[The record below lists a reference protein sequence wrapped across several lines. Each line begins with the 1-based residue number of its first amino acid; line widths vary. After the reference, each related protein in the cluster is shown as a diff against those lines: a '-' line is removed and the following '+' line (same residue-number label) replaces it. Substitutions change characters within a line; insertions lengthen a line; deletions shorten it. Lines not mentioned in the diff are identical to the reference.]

1 MALSYK
7 DYLEPSQLPH
17 MWCPGCGDGII
28 LRAYTEALAELE
40 LAPKD
45 VVTVTGI
52 GCWGKADDY
61 VSTQAFHG
69 THGRALAFATGIK
82 TANPDLT
89 VVTLMGDGDAVTIGG
104 NHFIH
109 AARRNINLTAIVTN
123 NYNYGM
129 TGGQYSAT
137 TPLKSKTTTSPNGVA
152 EPGFDVCFLAEAA
165 GANFVARTTVYHAVA
180 LKNLIKEAILHPG
193 FSLVE
198 VISPCPTYFGRFNV
212 HPSPVNMMNW
222 LKDKAVP
229 VQKYREMSA
238 EEQYEHFAV
247 GKIVVKERPDFY
259 TTYRR
264 INSGQIAAEEGD
276 GNGR

>member
-1 MALSYK
+1 MASYTYK
-7 DYLEPSQLPH
+7 SYLEKSQLPH

-28 LRAYTEALAELE
+28 LRAYTEALAELN
-40 LAPKD
+40 LAPQE

-61 VSTQAFHG
+61 LSTQAFHG
-69 THGRALAFATGIK
+69 THGRALAFAAGIK
-82 TANPDLT
+82 LGNPELT
-89 VVTLMGDGDAVTIGG
+89 VVALMGDGDAVTIGG

-137 TPLKSKTTTSPNGVA
+137 TPLEGKTTTSPNGTA
-152 EPGFDVCFLAEAA
+152 EPGFDICLLAEAA
-165 GANFVARTTVYHAVA
+165 GANFVARTTCYHVGA
-180 LKNLIKEAILHPG
+180 LKNIIKEAITHEG

-198 VISPCPTYFGRFNV
+198 VISTCPTYFGRFNI
-212 HPSPVNMMNW
+212 HPSPVNMLNW

-229 VQKYREMSA
+229 FQKYRELPTDQQA
-238 EEQYEHFAV
+238 EHFEV
-247 GKIVVKERPDFY
+247 GTLVKKNRPDFY
-259 TTYRR
+259 ITYKR
-264 INSGQIAAEEGD
+264 INGPKQSLKGGE
-276 GNGR
+276 

>member
-1 MALSYK
+1 MVARHYQ
-7 DYLEPSQLPH
+7 DYLVKSKLPH

-28 LRAYTEALAELE
+28 LHAYTEALVELD

-61 VSTQAFHG
+61 LSTQAFHG

-82 TANPDLT
+82 LGNPDLT

-109 AARRNINLTAIVTN
+109 AARRNIDLTAIVAN

-137 TPLKSKTTTSPNGVA
+137 TPLESKTTTSPKGTP
-152 EPGFDVCFLAEAA
+152 EPGFDVCLLAEAA
-165 GANFVARTTVYHAVA
+165 GANFVARTTAYHARA
-180 LKNLIKEAILHPG
+180 LKNLIIDAISHKG
-193 FSLVE
+193 FSLIE
-198 VISPCPTYFGRFNV
+198 VISPCPTYFGRFNGQ
-212 HPSPVNMMNW
+212 PGAVNMLNW
-222 LKDKAVP
+222 LKDNAVP
-229 VQKYREMSA
+229 ASKYREMSTA
-238 EEQYEHFAV
+238 EQANRFAV
-247 GKIVVKERPDFY
+247 GTLVKKERPDFY

-264 INSGQIAAEEGD
+264 INSCS
-276 GNGR
+276 

>member
-1 MALSYK
+1 MVARRYQ
-7 DYLEPSQLPH
+7 DYLDKSRLPH

-28 LRAYTEALAELE
+28 LRAYTEALVELD

-61 VSTQAFHG
+61 LSTQAFHG

-82 TANPDLT
+82 LGNPDLT
-89 VVTLMGDGDAVTIGG
+89 IVTLMGDGDAVTIGG

-109 AARRNINLTAIVTN
+109 AARRNIDLTVIMAN

-137 TPLKSKTTTSPNGVA
+137 TPLESKTTTSPKGTP
-152 EPGFDVCFLAEAA
+152 EPGFDVCLLAEAA
-165 GANFVARTTVYHAVA
+165 GANFVARTTAYHAGA
-180 LKNLIKEAILHPG
+180 LKNLIKEAITHKG

-198 VISPCPTYFGRFNV
+198 VISPCPTYFGRFNGQ
-212 HPSPVNMMNW
+212 PSAVNMFNW
-222 LKDKAVP
+222 LKDNAVP
-229 VQKYREMSA
+229 ASKYREMSA
-238 EEQYEHFAV
+238 EEQAKHFAIGTLV
-247 GKIVVKERPDFY
+247 KKERTDFY
-259 TTYRR
+259 TIYRQ
-264 INSGQIAAEEGD
+264 INCNSQTA
-276 GNGR
+276 GRKE

>member
-1 MALSYK
+1 MSNQKYQ
-7 DYLEPSQLPH
+7 DYLAQTQLPS

-45 VVTVTGI
+45 IVTTTGI

-61 VSTQAFHG
+61 LKTQAFHG

-82 TANPDLT
+82 LGNPDLT
-89 VVTLMGDGDAVTIGG
+89 VVALMGDGDAVTIGG

-109 AARRNINLTAIVTN
+109 AARRNVDVTAIVAN

-137 TPLKSKTTTSPNGVA
+137 TPLDSKTTTSLKGTP
-152 EPGFDVCFLAEAA
+152 EPGFDICSLAEAA
-165 GANFVARTTVYHAVA
+165 GANFVARTSVYHAIA
-180 LKNLIKEAILHPG
+180 LKNLIKEAITHPG

-212 HPSPVNMMNW
+212 HPSAVNMLHW
-222 LKDKAVP
+222 LKDRATP
-229 VQKYREMSA
+229 IQKFREMS
-238 EEQYEHFAV
+238 EEDQHEHFST
-247 GKIVVKERPDFY
+247 GTIVKKARPDFL

-264 INSGQIAAEEGD
+264 INGGKE
-276 GNGR
+276 

>member
-1 MALSYK
+1 MAARRYQ
-7 DYLEPSQLPH
+7 DYLDKSRLPH

-28 LRAYTEALAELE
+28 LRAYTEALVELD

-61 VSTQAFHG
+61 MSTQAFHG

-82 TANPDLT
+82 LGNPDLT

-109 AARRNINLTAIVTN
+109 AARRNIDLTAIVAN

-137 TPLKSKTTTSPNGVA
+137 TPLESKTTTYPLGTP
-152 EPGFDVCFLAEAA
+152 EPGFDVCLLAEAA
-165 GANFVARTTVYHAVA
+165 GANFVARTTAYHVGA
-180 LKNLIKEAILHPG
+180 LKNLIKEAITHKG

-198 VISPCPTYFGRFNV
+198 VISPCPTYFGRFNSQ
-212 HPSPVNMMNW
+212 PSAVNMLKW
-222 LKDKAVP
+222 LKENSVAASKF
-229 VQKYREMSA
+229 QEMSR
-238 EEQYEHFAV
+238 EEQAKRFAIGTLV
-247 GKIVVKERPDFY
+247 KKERPDFY
-259 TTYRR
+259 TNYRR
-264 INSGQIAAEEGD
+264 INSVSQTAG
-276 GNGR
+276 GRE

>member
-1 MALSYK
+1 MSGYTFK
-7 DYLEPSQLPH
+7 SYLEKSQLPH

-28 LRAYTEALAELE
+28 LRAYTEALAELC
-40 LAPKD
+40 LAPQE

-61 VSTQAFHG
+61 LGTHAFHG

-82 TANPDLT
+82 LGNPDLT
-89 VVTLMGDGDAVTIGG
+89 VVALMGDGDAVTIGG

-137 TPLKSKTTTSPNGVA
+137 TPLEGKTTTSPNGTA
-152 EPGFDVCFLAEAA
+152 EPGFDLCFLAEAA
-165 GANFVARTTVYHAVA
+165 GANFVARTTCYHAVA
-180 LKNLIKEAILHPG
+180 LKNMIKEAISHQG

-198 VISPCPTYFGRFNV
+198 VVSSCPTYFGRFNV
-212 HPSPVNMMNW
+212 HPSPVKMLNW

-238 EEQYEHFAV
+238 AEQAEHFAV
-247 GKIVVKERPDFY
+247 STLVNKNRPDFY
-259 TTYRR
+259 TTYKR
-264 INSGQIAAEEGD
+264 INRPDQSAKGEE
-276 GNGR
+276 

>member
-1 MALSYK
+1 MAARRYQ
-7 DYLEPSQLPH
+7 DYIDKSRLPH

-28 LRAYTEALAELE
+28 LRAYTEALVELD

-61 VSTQAFHG
+61 MATQAFHG

-82 TANPDLT
+82 LGNPDLT

-109 AARRNINLTAIVTN
+109 AARRNIDLTAIVAN

-137 TPLKSKTTTSPNGVA
+137 TPLESKTTTSPKGTP
-152 EPGFDVCFLAEAA
+152 EPGFDVCLLAEAA
-165 GANFVARTTVYHAVA
+165 GANFVARTTAYHVGA
-180 LKNLIKEAILHPG
+180 LKNLIKEAITHKG
-193 FSLVE
+193 FSLIE
-198 VISPCPTYFGRFNV
+198 VISPCPTYFGRFNGQ
-212 HPSPVNMMNW
+212 PGAVNMLNW
-222 LKDKAVP
+222 LKEKAVP
-229 VQKYREMSA
+229 ASKYREMSA
-238 EEQYEHFAV
+238 EEQAERFAIGTLV
-247 GKIVVKERPDFY
+247 KKERPDFY
-259 TTYRR
+259 TNYRR
-264 INSGQIAAEEGD
+264 INSMGLTAG
-276 GNGR
+276 GRE

>member
-1 MALSYK
+1 MVARLYQE
-7 DYLEPSQLPH
+7 YLENGKLPH

-28 LRAYTEALAELE
+28 LRAYTEALAELD
-40 LAPKD
+40 LAPKN

-61 VSTQAFHG
+61 LSTQAFHG

-82 TANPDLT
+82 LGNPDLT
-89 VVTLMGDGDAVTIGG
+89 VVTLMGDGDAVSIGG

-109 AARRNINLTAIVTN
+109 AARRNIDLTAIIAN

-137 TPLKSKTTTSPNGVA
+137 TPLDSKTTTSRKGTA
-152 EPGFDVCFLAEAA
+152 ELGFDVCLLAEAA
-165 GANFVARTTVYHAVA
+165 GANFVARTTTYHVGA
-180 LKNLIKEAILHPG
+180 LKNLIKEAITHKG

-198 VISPCPTYFGRFNV
+198 VISPCTTYFGRFNGQ
-212 HPSPVNMMNW
+212 PSAVSMYNL
-222 LKDKAVP
+222 LKNKAIP
-229 VQKYREMSA
+229 AHRYKEMSV
-238 EEQYEHFAV
+238 EEQEKHFAI
-247 GKIVVKERPDFY
+247 GILIKKERLDFY

-264 INSGQIAAEEGD
+264 INSGSQTA
-276 GNGR
+276 GRKE

>member
-1 MALSYK
+1 MVSRHYQ
-7 DYLEPSQLPH
+7 DYLDKRRLPH

-28 LRAYTEALAELE
+28 LRAYTEALVELD

-61 VSTQAFHG
+61 LSTQAFHG

-82 TANPDLT
+82 LGNPDLT

-109 AARRNINLTAIVTN
+109 AARRNIDLTAIVAN

-137 TPLKSKTTTSPNGVA
+137 TPLESKTTTSPKGMP
-152 EPGFDVCFLAEAA
+152 EPGFDVCLLAEAA
-165 GANFVARTTVYHAVA
+165 GANFVARTTAYHAGA
-180 LKNLIKEAILHPG
+180 LKNLIKEAITHKGL
-193 FSLVE
+193 SLVE
-198 VISPCPTYFGRFNV
+198 VISPCPTYFGRFNGQ
-212 HPSPVNMMNW
+212 SSAVNMLNW
-222 LKDKAVP
+222 LKDNAVP
-229 VQKYREMSA
+229 VSKYREMSA
-238 EEQYEHFAV
+238 EEQAKRFAIGTLV
-247 GKIVVKERPDFY
+247 KKERPDFY

-264 INSGQIAAEEGD
+264 INSVSQTAG
-276 GNGR
+276 GRE